1 MNSITIFEHLYGAK
15 ERKIKEKEY
24 EEKRKFIS
32 FCLGN
37 YKKFKQGGLEIKEF
51 YKECK
56 EKYPDVNT
64 LLVTATF
71 YQLREYDKNIEVP
84 ETSRYLID
92 NYLRDLKN
100 SSSFSSSFSRISSED
115 LLMLEEDISQNI
127 PECYKEATLEEF
139 RREIFSTS
147 I

>member
-1 MNSITIFEHLYGAK
+1 MNSITIFEHLYGGTQ
-15 ERKIKEKEY
+15 KEKD

-32 FCLGN
+32 FCLKN
-37 YKKFKQGGLEIKEF
+37 YKRFKKEELEIKAF

-56 EKYPDVNT
+56 EKYPEVNT

-92 NYLRDLKN
+92 NYLRD
-100 SSSFSSSFSRISSED
+100 FSSRIKVNSSED
-115 LLMLEEDISQNI
+115 LLLLEEELSQNI